1 MEKTMTPEESLQII
15 QKSIVH
21 SRENMREG
29 SHFYILWGWAL
40 ILGALSNYVL
50 IRYLISQQA
59 FEGIWWKSLLTWL
72 VFVGTAFII
81 QLVMTSRFQRKKMVK
96 THLSRYISTL
106 WLSAGIV
113 MALMVFFAIKLDTY
127 PTALIQAITAIPTFV
142 SGNMVRY
149 IPLMVGGAIF
159 LIASVIALHVNGTD
173 QLLVFAGAVLLGY
186 LVPGYI
192 LRYTKNGDDV

>member
-127 PTALIQAITAIPTFV
+127 PTALILAITAIPTFV

-149 IPLMVGGAIF
+149 IPQMVGGAIF